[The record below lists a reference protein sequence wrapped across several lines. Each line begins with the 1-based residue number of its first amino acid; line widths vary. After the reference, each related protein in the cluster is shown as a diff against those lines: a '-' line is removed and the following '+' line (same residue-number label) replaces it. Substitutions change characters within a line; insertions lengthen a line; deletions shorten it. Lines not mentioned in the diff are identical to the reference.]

1 MNQNLITIKSLA
13 DELGIS
19 KQAITK
25 RIKKLGFYEELETVG
40 GRLVLTDNQK
50 KAVIEAF
57 SSLQVGENQQ
67 PTTNNQPITD
77 NQKEKE
83 ATTEEEPLYNAGSKV
98 DDDDDETD
106 NQKKEEATTDNQQ
119 IIIESL
125 FEQLKEKDQQ
135 IAELHQRLAEVHTL
149 LNQQQRLLAVEQQ
162 KALPVGDAV
171 EPEQKKKGFWAK
183 LFGL

>member
-1 MNQNLITIKSLA
+1 MLIMNQNLITIKSLA

-67 PTTNNQPITD
+67 PTTNNQPTTD

-83 ATTEEEPLYNAGSKV
+83 ATTEEEPLYNADSKVV
-98 DDDDDETD
+98 DDDE
-106 NQKKEEATTDNQQ
+106 TDNQQ

-162 KALPVGDAV
+162 KALPVGDVV